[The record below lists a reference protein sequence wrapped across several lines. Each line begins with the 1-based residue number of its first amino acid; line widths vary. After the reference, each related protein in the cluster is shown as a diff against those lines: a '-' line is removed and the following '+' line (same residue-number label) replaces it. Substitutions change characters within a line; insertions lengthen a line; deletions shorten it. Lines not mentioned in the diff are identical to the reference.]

1 MELKIP
7 NVDGRSLK
15 GALLEGSP
23 LEPRPFVVANFGS
36 EAMIDWPWK
45 IVREGSLPITP
56 DFLKSDAWHLYN
68 IESDPGEVVNLREK
82 FPQRFERM
90 RNNLLQIP
98 RRESVQFSTDG
109 SWDTFGGHETRA
121 PWAEAA
127 GGYDDN

>member
-1 MELKIP
+1 MKIFFPKEL
-7 NVDGRSLK
+7 D
-15 GALLEGSP
+15 
-23 LEPRPFVVANFGS
+23 S
-36 EAMIDWPWK
+36 ETR
-45 IVREGSLPITP
+45 VSITP
-56 DFLKSDAWHLYN
+56 DFLKSDTWHLYN

-98 RRESVQFSTDG
+98 RRESVQFSIDG

-127 GGYDDN
+127 RGYGDN